1 MSHRP
6 FLVRPLIA
14 TAASAAIFA
23 GPVAAGTV
31 LAGTAAA
38 PASAAPVS
46 GRPAAEQAR
55 ASGPQGVRASGA
67 DLVDASAGRLLWSRK
82 LDVRRPMGSI
92 TKVMTALLVIRAGH
106 LNREITV
113 TRAAVQ
119 YVLRNGASS
128 AGLKAG
134 DVLTARELLDAMLIP
149 SGCDAAYLL
158 ATAYGTGRQPFV
170 RRRSFVRK
178 MNAAAAALGLTS
190 THFSGFDGLP
200 IPTEWSTYSTP
211 ANLVR
216 LGEVAMRYKLF
227 RQIVAERRDVLA
239 KTALHHR
246 YAWTST
252 NWLLRTYSG
261 TIGIKTGTTLA
272 AGDCLL
278 FEARRGGD
286 TLIGV
291 VLHADPT
298 DSAWSRFAAAR
309 RMLSWGFSQELA
321 VQGVTGGSGSRA
333 RRG

>member
-1 MSHRP
+1 MAHRS

-14 TAASAAIFA
+14 TAASAAILA
-23 GPVAAGTV
+23 GPV
-31 LAGTAAA
+31 LAGTAVA
-38 PASAAPVS
+38 PAAAAPVS
-46 GRPAAEQAR
+46 GWHVAADPAQAPGQAPAR
-55 ASGPQGVRASGA
+55 ASAPQGVRASGA
-67 DLVDASAGRLLWSRK
+67 DLVDASTGRRLWSRK

-113 TRAAVQ
+113 TSAAVR
-119 YVLRNGASS
+119 YVLRNGGSS

-134 DVLTARELLDAMLIP
+134 DKLTARQLLAAMLIP

-178 MNAAAAALGLTS
+178 MNAAAAELGLTS
-190 THFSGFDGLP
+190 TRFSGFDGLP
-200 IPTEWSTYSTP
+200 IPTEYSTYSTP

-216 LGEVAMRYKLF
+216 LGEVAMRYKIF

-239 KTALHHR
+239 ATALHHR

-252 NWLLRTYSG
+252 NWLLRTYPG
-261 TIGIKTGTTLA
+261 TVGIKTGSTLA
-272 AGDCLL
+272 AGECLL
-278 FEARRGGD
+278 FEARRDGD

-298 DSAWSRFAAAR
+298 SSAWSRFAAAR
-309 RMLSWGFSQELA
+309 RMLNWGFP
-321 VQGVTGGSGSRA
+321 TI
-333 RRG
+333 